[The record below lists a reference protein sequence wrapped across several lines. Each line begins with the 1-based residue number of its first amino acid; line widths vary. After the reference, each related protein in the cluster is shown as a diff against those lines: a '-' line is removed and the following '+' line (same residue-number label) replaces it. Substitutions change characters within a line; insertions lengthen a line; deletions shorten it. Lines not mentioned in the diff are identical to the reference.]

1 MIYTAKIKQ
10 KVLDRAVAR
19 RMSRYLK
26 GQGMVTQSN
35 HVSPKPVKIMDHF
48 DIHIFHPQV
57 FDKFLEEFKHIQRN
71 EFTVTAQ

>member
-1 MIYTAKIKQ
+1 MIYTAKTKR
-10 KVLDRAVAR
+10 VLLDRPVAR

-35 HVSPKPVKIMDHF
+35 HVSPKPVRAMDEF

-57 FDKFLEEFKHIQRN
+57 LDKFLEEFKHITRN
-71 EFTVTAQ
+71 QFNVSAQ